1 MPLQVTHLRIVIA
14 GSIGNCEINPDREM
28 QVLYKNRI
36 QNQILFDPIAHC
48 GIVLLLQAPR
58 CHQKILREK
67 KTPSG
72 GEGPK
77 PSLNPNRASYPG
89 ALVTSA
95 TSATS
100 SEAGS
105 GEGNHLSCRFAV
117 PQKRWK

>member
-1 MPLQVTHLRIVIA
+1 MYVVTVFFAVPSLIPHSENICVYDNNP
-14 GSIGNCEINPDREM
+14 SEIISPH
-28 QVLYKNRI
+28 Y
-36 QNQILFDPIAHC
+36 F
-48 GIVLLLQAPR
+48 IVLLLQAPR

-67 KTPSG
+67 KTPS

-105 GEGNHLSCRFAV
+105 GEGNHLSYRFAV

>member
-1 MPLQVTHLRIVIA
+1 MLPPKDSSKKLVLQLERSNVVTVFFAVPSLIPHSESTSESTCVYD
-14 GSIGNCEINPDREM
+14 NNPS
-28 QVLYKNRI
+28 KNI
-36 QNQILFDPIAHC
+36 SPHYF
-48 GIVLLLQAPR
+48 IVLLLQAPR

-105 GEGNHLSCRFAV
+105 VEGNHFS
-117 PQKRWK
+117 

>member
-1 MPLQVTHLRIVIA
+1 MYVVTVFFAVHSENICVYDNNP
-14 GSIGNCEINPDREM
+14 SEIISPH
-28 QVLYKNRI
+28 Y
-36 QNQILFDPIAHC
+36 F
-48 GIVLLLQAPR
+48 IVLLLQAPR

-67 KTPSG
+67 KTPNG

-105 GEGNHLSCRFAV
+105 GEGNHSSYRFCITSKEMEVKAAFLF
-117 PQKRWK
+117 

>member
-1 MPLQVTHLRIVIA
+1 MIIIHQKLFHPIIV
-14 GSIGNCEINPDREM
+14 
-28 QVLYKNRI
+28 L
-36 QNQILFDPIAHC
+36 
-48 GIVLLLQAPR
+48 VLLLQAPR

-72 GEGPK
+72 GEVPK

-105 GEGNHLSCRFAV
+105 GEGNHLSYRFCSTSKEMEVKAV
-117 PQKRWK
+117 FLF